1 MKIEGFKI
9 PKSSF
14 LSVEKDMNLIIDK
27 LLANKRLLRLL
38 KYTTKDC
45 INQPNP
51 SEDEELEMVGKNI
64 KSVPKLTVD
73 GSVLNYVIVNFDNFT
88 PNMTNPEFRDNIIQ
102 FDIICHYDQWQLA
115 EGQLRPYR
123 IAAEIDSMF
132 DGSHLTGIG
141 TLNFIGAS
149 QMIVSDEYAGITLLY
164 NAIHGE
170 EDKKG
175 FANPE
180 HTEQFEQE
188 FKEMWD
194 D

>member
-51 SEDEELEMVGKNI
+51 SEDEELEMVGNNI
-64 KSVPKLTVD
+64 KIVPKLTVD